1 MTLPEDREYSSS
13 PSVYRGSTPQGGG
26 SLKNDFW
33 GQPLLFYFKIQ
44 DKIVHYC
51 NIIVYFVE
59 SIYVN
64 ESIRRNIGRIEK
76 RRKECVSGFFL
87 GVL

>member
-1 MTLPEDREYSSS
+1 MTLLEDREYSSS

-26 SLKNDFW
+26 SLKNDFL
-33 GQPLLFYFKIQ
+33 GQPILFYFKIQ

-76 RRKECVSGFFL
+76 GRKECVSGFFL

>member
-26 SLKNDFW
+26 SLKNDFL
-33 GQPLLFYFKIQ
+33 GQPILFYFKIQ

-76 RRKECVSGFFL
+76 GRKECVSGFFL

>member
-13 PSVYRGSTPQGGG
+13 SSVYRGSTPQGGG
-26 SLKNDFW
+26 SLKNDFL
-33 GQPLLFYFKIQ
+33 GQPILFYFKIQ

-76 RRKECVSGFFL
+76 GRKECVSGFFL

>member
-26 SLKNDFW
+26 ILKNDFW
-33 GQPLLFYFKIQ
+33 GQPILFYFKIQ